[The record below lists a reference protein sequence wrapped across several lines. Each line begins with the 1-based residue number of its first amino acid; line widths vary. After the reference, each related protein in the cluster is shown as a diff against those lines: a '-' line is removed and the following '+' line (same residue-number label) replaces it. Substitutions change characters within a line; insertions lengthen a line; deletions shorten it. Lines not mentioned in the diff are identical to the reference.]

1 MSDVDAIDS
10 FLRGGADPGTPLR
23 RLAPLPGGA
32 HDYDE
37 LIDSLYVFLQ
47 ALIRTRNVEAG
58 VVVRK
63 SAAAPAAK
71 AGRPPTR
78 DGRHGP
84 RSEETRAKMR
94 AAAIARE
101 QKKRRELGVAR

>member
-1 MSDVDAIDS
+1 MNVDAIDA

-23 RLAPLPGGA
+23 RLAPLPGA
-32 HDYDE
+32 SHEYDE
-37 LIDSLYVFLQ
+37 LIDSLYVFLR

-63 SAAAPAAK
+63 SSAAPVAK
-71 AGRPPTR
+71 DGRPPTR

-94 AAAIARE
+94 AAAITRE
-101 QKKRRELGVAR
+101 QKKRHESGAAR

>member
-1 MSDVDAIDS
+1 MNVDAIDT

-23 RLAPLPGGA
+23 RLAPLPGSG
-32 HDYDE
+32 HEYDE

-63 SAAAPAAK
+63 SAVAPAAK
-71 AGRPPTR
+71 AGRPTTT
-78 DGRHGP
+78 DGRHVP

-94 AAAIARE
+94 DAALARE
-101 QKKRRELGVAR
+101 QRKRRDMEAAR